1 MKSFERRSAC
11 YQLFQKF
18 FPNSISLIELLQQV
32 LGVVERLEQC
42 SINKEEFLLL
52 KALVLTNS
60 DVRLQDNQALH
71 RLRTNILQSLH
82 DAVASIR

>member
-1 MKSFERRSAC
+1 M
-11 YQLFQKF
+11 
-18 FPNSISLIELLQQV
+18 

-42 SINKEEFLLL
+42 NINREEFLLL

-71 RLRTNILQSLH
+71 RLRQNILQALH
-82 DAVASIR
+82 DAVATLRWVS